1 MTSHRW
7 QVSAVL
13 VMAVF
18 CAGAVFAD
26 DEEEAVAEPAA
37 EPSTNF
43 EATVDLVN
51 LQTAPLD
58 GAAGE
63 VQVKSVE
70 LVVSNAKS
78 GGITGAFSSNDTEIK
93 AVITT
98 TISCEAAV
106 DAKWKLDFLVE
117 FLDEKGN
124 VIDRVASNGS
134 LKKNKKFDFKHTTLK
149 WALEHVKQARVSVA
163 ASQ

>member
-18 CAGAVFAD
+18 CAGALFA
-26 DEEEAVAEPAA
+26 DEEEAAAEPAA

-43 EATVDLVN
+43 EATVDFVN
-51 LQTAPLD
+51 LQKAPLD
-58 GAAGE
+58 GTVGE
-63 VQVKSVE
+63 VQLSTVE
-70 LVVSNAKS
+70 FVVSNAKS
-78 GGITGAFSSNDTEIK
+78 GGISGAFSSKDTEIQ

-98 TISCEAAV
+98 TISCEAAT
-106 DAKWKLDFLVE
+106 DTKWNLDFLVE

-149 WALEHVKQARVSVA
+149 WAVDHIKQARVSVA
-163 ASQ
+163 AKQ